1 MRALARCE
9 IPMAKTKPK
18 TNAHR
23 HKTSPRPR
31 GRKASAQSAA
41 SPLKRYLPRILI
53 GLTVLVGLV
62 VIAAV
67 AARHYIPSKSQ
78 RVAVAPPVAKT
89 PTPVKPKPAKPTPAK
104 PRPAAQ
110 PKVPKTPTYEIF
122 PTEDHRTPKPPIT
135 RPAPPPTDLP
145 RVALIIDDIGYD
157 QGIAAKF
164 MALDNA
170 ITFSI
175 LPFSPFQQAVS
186 REMRARGMEALLHLP
201 MEPKEFP
208 DIQPGRGALLV
219 SMTPDELIRQL
230 EKNLDA
236 VPDIKGVNNHMGSRM
251 TERSTQ
257 MYQIFSTLKKRG
269 LFFIDSR
276 TTSES
281 LCRPSARLLQ
291 VPYAQRDVFL
301 DHVTDETEI
310 RRQIQRL
317 VTLARRQGSA
327 IGIGHPHLAT
337 YTVLA
342 EQLPMLKKNVKL
354 VPASRLVQIGG

>member
-1 MRALARCE
+1 
-9 IPMAKTKPK
+9 MATPKPK
-18 TNAHR
+18 AKAQAKKPTKRPRSRKPASRATNA
-23 HKTSPRPR
+23 
-31 GRKASAQSAA
+31 
-41 SPLKRYLPRILI
+41 PLKPQLQRTLI
-53 GLTVLVGLV
+53 GLMVLVGLV

-67 AARHYIPSKSQ
+67 AARHYIPVKSQ
-78 RVAVAPPVAKT
+78 RAAVAPQVAKA
-89 PTPVKPKPAKPTPAK
+89 PARIKVSPPKPQ
-104 PRPAAQ
+104 PAAR
-110 PKVPKTPTYEIF
+110 PKTRKQPTYEIF
-122 PTEDHRTPKPPIT
+122 PPEDRPAPKPKPPIT
-135 RPAPPPTDLP
+135 KPAPPSASLP

-157 QGIAAKF
+157 QAMASKF

-186 REMRARGMEALLHLP
+186 REMRNRGMEAMLHLP
-201 MEPKEFP
+201 MEPKEYP
-208 DIQPGRGALLV
+208 AVKPGRGALLV

-257 MYQIFSTLKKRG
+257 MYQIFSILKKRG

-276 TTSES
+276 TTAES

-291 VPYAQRDVFL
+291 VPFAQRDVFL
-301 DHVTDETEI
+301 DHVTDDAEI
-310 RRQIQRL
+310 RRQIRRL
-317 VTLARRQGSA
+317 ISLARRQGSA
-327 IGIGHPHLAT
+327 IGIGHPHPAT

-342 EQLPMLKKNVKL
+342 EQMPVLKKNVKL
-354 VPASRLVQIGG
+354 VPASQLVQIGG

>member
-1 MRALARCE
+1 MRALAGCE
-9 IPMAKTKPK
+9 RPMAKTKAKQQK
-18 TNAHR
+18 T
-23 HKTSPRPR
+23 TSRSR
-31 GRKASAQSAA
+31 SRKPPARSAA
-41 SPLKRYLPRILI
+41 SPLKRHLPRILI

-67 AARHYIPSKSQ
+67 AARHYIPTKPQ
-78 RVAVAPPVAKT
+78 KAAVATPVAKA
-89 PTPVKPKPAKPTPAK
+89 PPPIKPTPAK
-104 PRPAAQ
+104 PRPVAQ
-110 PKVPKTPTYEIF
+110 PKVHKTPTYEIF
-122 PTEDHRTPKPPIT
+122 PTEDHRAPKPKPPVS
-135 RPAPPPTDLP
+135 RPVAPPADLP

-157 QGIAAKF
+157 QGLAAKF

-186 REMRARGMEALLHLP
+186 GEMRTRGMEVMLHLP
-201 MEPKEFP
+201 MEPKEYP
-208 DIQPGRGALLV
+208 EVQPGRGALLV
-219 SMTPDELIRQL
+219 SMTPDDLIRQL

-276 TTSES
+276 TTPES

-291 VPYAQRDVFL
+291 VPFAQRDVFL

-317 VTLARRQGSA
+317 VALARRQGSA
-327 IGIGHPHLAT
+327 VGIGHPHLTT

-354 VPASRLVQIGG
+354 VPASQLVQIGG

>member
-1 MRALARCE
+1 
-9 IPMAKTKPK
+9 
-18 TNAHR
+18 
-23 HKTSPRPR
+23 
-31 GRKASAQSAA
+31 
-41 SPLKRYLPRILI
+41 
-53 GLTVLVGLV
+53 
-62 VIAAV
+62 
-67 AARHYIPSKSQ
+67 
-78 RVAVAPPVAKT
+78 
-89 PTPVKPKPAKPTPAK
+89 
-104 PRPAAQ
+104 
-110 PKVPKTPTYEIF
+110 
-122 PTEDHRTPKPPIT
+122 
-135 RPAPPPTDLP
+135 
-145 RVALIIDDIGYD
+145 
-157 QGIAAKF
+157 
-164 MALDNA
+164 
-170 ITFSI
+170 
-175 LPFSPFQQAVS
+175 
-186 REMRARGMEALLHLP
+186 
-201 MEPKEFP
+201 
-208 DIQPGRGALLV
+208 
-219 SMTPDELIRQL
+219 MTPDELIRQL